1 MFLES
6 TVVAALVVVA
16 LVAVT
21 AIVVVAVVSWFGLEV
36 LRVLAAALPV
46 VEEEWGD

>member
-1 MFLES
+1 MLFES

-36 LRVLAAALPV
+36 LRVLIAVLPV
-46 VEEEWGD
+46 AEEEWGD

>member
-1 MFLES
+1 MFFES

-21 AIVVVAVVSWFGLEV
+21 AIIVVAVVAWFGLEV